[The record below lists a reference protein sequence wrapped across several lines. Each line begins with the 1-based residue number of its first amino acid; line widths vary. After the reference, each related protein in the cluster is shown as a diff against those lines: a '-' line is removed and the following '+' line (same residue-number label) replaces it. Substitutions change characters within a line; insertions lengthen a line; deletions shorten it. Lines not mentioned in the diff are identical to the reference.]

1 MKKGRSKNKKFFKEL
16 KKELE
21 ELKFTKHHF
30 YYTALVLIIFILTI
44 FLFNNYNKCNLYEIN
59 MSDNDFSVKNGVLIM
74 TSKDNILRLSNIRYT
89 GEIENV
95 SSVELGLYVKDGE
108 TEYLLNSFG
117 RYSAEGF
124 LLNDYLEQIKFEVDE
139 TKNNID
145 VFTKDVRKLI
155 VDNLYLRIS
164 VTDLENN
171 TISEEIRLNVDSLY
185 SNSKLFY

>member
-95 SSVELGLYVKDGE
+95 SSIELGLYVKDGE